1 MDGGS
6 EWRGWK
12 SGPRAPGGGLGLSSV
27 GGGDIR

>member
-6 EWRGWK
+6 EWWAWK
-12 SGPRAPGGGLGLSSV
+12 GGHEAPGGGLGLSSV